1 EVGRCVQRFAHTSC
15 TWSYDMQNLFYHNQS
30 MQSLILKGEFPSKQL
45 LNAITIHPIKD
56 HFVMKR
62 LYLYYKNL
70 IHDQLKLESTKI
82 YRELKRIGQISS
94 TGLRLGDHIQD
105 LVDRYGHSISFNA
118 LSDSLATWKYFSQKL
133 YAE

>member
-1 EVGRCVQRFAHTSC
+1 
-15 TWSYDMQNLFYHNQS
+15 
-30 MQSLILKGEFPSKQL
+30 
-45 LNAITIHPIKD
+45 IHPIKD

-94 TGLRLGDHIQD
+94 TGMRLGDHIQD
-105 LVDRYGHSISFNA
+105 LVDRYGHSISFNS
-118 LSDSLATWKYFSQKL
+118 LPDSLTTWKYFSQKL
-133 YAE
+133 YTELSINPKKHIEKHIIQSFNRNIQEI